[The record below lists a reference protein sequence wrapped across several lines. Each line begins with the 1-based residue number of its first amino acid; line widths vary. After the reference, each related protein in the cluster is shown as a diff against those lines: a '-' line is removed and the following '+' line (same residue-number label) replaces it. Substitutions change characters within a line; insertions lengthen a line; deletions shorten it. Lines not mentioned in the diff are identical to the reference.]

1 MNRQTAVH
9 GMMSAYKELHKKPTF
24 VPGETFISHASKVIT
39 TREIELLSEAVLDGW
54 FTAGTYCDQFESGLK
69 KFFGL
74 RSATLVN
81 SGSSANLVA
90 LSALSSNTLGDRAIN
105 KGDEVITVAASFP
118 TTVNPIL
125 QIGAVPVF
133 LDVEIPSY
141 NIDVSRLEEALS
153 PKTKAVVIA
162 HTLGNPFNL
171 GVITEFCKRNN
182 LWLVEDN
189 CDAVGSLYEDKL
201 TGTFGDFG
209 TLSFYPAHHITTG
222 EGGCVLSK
230 SPKLRV
236 LAESFRDW
244 GRDCY
249 CPSGKDNTCL
259 KRFEQQIG
267 TLPFGY
273 DHKFTYSH
281 LGYNLKMTDFQGA
294 LGVAQL
300 EQLESFVTRRRENWL
315 YLRNGLLSL
324 EDKFILPEEIS
335 ITKPS
340 WYGFALTIRNSGE
353 IDRTDILN
361 KLEEKK
367 IGTRLLFAGNLTRQP
382 SFKDVNYRVIG
393 DLTQTEKITS
403 DTFWVGCWPGLE
415 AEHLDYMINSIAD
428 IAR

>member
-1 MNRQTAVH
+1 MKRQLAVDSMMN
-9 GMMSAYKELHKKPTF
+9 AYKELHKKPAF
-24 VPGETFISHASKVIT
+24 VPGETFISHASKVIS

-74 RSATLVN
+74 RTATLVN

-90 LSALSSNTLGDRAIN
+90 LSALSSHTLGERAIR

-125 QIGAVPVF
+125 QIGAFPVF

-171 GVITEFCKRNN
+171 GVITEFCKRNS

-209 TLSFYPAHHITTG
+209 TLSIYPAHHITTG
-222 EGGCVLSK
+222 EGGCVLSN

-259 KRFEQQIG
+259 KRFEQQLG

-300 EQLESFVTRRRENWL
+300 EQLESFISRRRENWL

-324 EDKFILPEEIS
+324 ENKFILPEEIS

-353 IDRTDILN
+353 IDRTEMLH

-367 IGTRLLFAGNLTRQP
+367 IGTRLIFAGNLTRQP
-382 SFKDVNYRVIG
+382 SFRDADYRVVG
-393 DLTQTEKITS
+393 ELTQTEKITS
-403 DTFWVGCWPGLE
+403 DTFWIGCWPGLE
-415 AEHLDYMINSIAD
+415 VEHLDYMINSIAD
-428 IAR
+428 IVR